1 MNVKDITTLLSK
13 GYKPGDIKAVGEMA
27 KDNKEILELAKST
40 TNLEELKTL
49 AELVGEDTAGESDN
63 SPESDDSNVD
73 NNSERDESD
82 PTPNYKE
89 LYENSQKEVEKL
101 KKKVDK
107 IQVDNSRVD
116 NSGKAENNENALS
129 DFARAIFT

>member
-27 KDNKEILELAKST
+27 KDNKEILELAKNT
-40 TNLEELKTL
+40 TSLDELKTL

-63 SPESDDSNVD
+63 SLESNNSNVD
-73 NNSERDESD
+73 NNSERGESD

-89 LYENSQKEVEKL
+89 LYENSQKEVEQL

-107 IQVDNSRVD
+107 IQEGNSRED
-116 NSGKAENNENALS
+116 NSGKAESNENALS
-129 DFARAIFT
+129 DFARAVFT

>member
-13 GYKPGDIKAVGEMA
+13 GYKPGDIRAVGEMA

-49 AELVGEDTAGESDN
+49 AELIGEDTAGESDN
-63 SPESDDSNVD
+63 SLESDDSKVD
-73 NNSERDESD
+73 NNLERGESD
-82 PTPNYKE
+82 STPNYKE
-89 LYENSQKEVEKL
+89 LYENSQKEIENL

-116 NSGKAENNENALS
+116 NSGKAESNENALS
-129 DFARAIFT
+129 DFARAVFN